1 MVEHQ
6 DTWFSQSEIHFLM
19 LSVNVK
25 QGFWMSITYSRA
37 LRDHASS
44 RDDG

>member
-6 DTWFSQSEIHFLM
+6 DIWFSQSEIHFLM
-19 LSVNVK
+19 LSLNVK
-25 QGFWMSITYSRA
+25 QGFWMSITFPRA
-37 LRDHASS
+37 RRDHASS

>member
-6 DTWFSQSEIHFLM
+6 DTLFSQSEIHFLM
-19 LSVNVK
+19 LSLNVK
-25 QGFWMSITYSRA
+25 QGFLMSITLSGAR
-37 LRDHASS
+37 RDHASS

>member
-6 DTWFSQSEIHFLM
+6 DIWFSQSEIHFLM
-19 LSVNVK
+19 LSLNVK
-25 QGFWMSITYSRA
+25 EGFWMSITFSRA
-37 LRDHASS
+37 RRDHASS